1 MRWLAV
7 PWSEFTL
14 ASALVLAFAIPVL
27 LVGSVDV
34 WRAASEDDLADRSV
48 ADASLMRNGADIAVE
63 ASFSGSAVEEA
74 DRELTDALAGIPQ
87 LEQPV
92 RTVYTY
98 PGLFTV
104 GPPPVRQVG
113 PVARLL
119 SQAGALDAVDVVA
132 QLDDTSHG
140 VWISTSFA
148 DLLGLELGDP
158 LAFEVGVVDDD
169 AWNDLVSNT
178 GTNAAF
184 RVVGLY
190 EPLWSAE
197 ADLVADEY
205 WSSVPPALLPVYVE
219 AFNQPNFELVL
230 AEEATLLDS
239 GLQGVVRWRA
249 PLGSIPTTFDGLRTL
264 RDQMRQLDGSLVQ
277 AGLLGSSMQEVASTG
292 QRAPVLTSDV
302 FDTTSAVEAAVAKLA
317 APLASA
323 RALGAI
329 VGLTAVFA
337 AGVFLVERRRS
348 EFRLLTSEGERWPRM
363 AGRVAGQL
371 VPVVAVAALV
381 GAFLSVAG
389 PRWFGP
395 AVSYDFGRL
404 PWALIGLSSVVSLLV
419 ASIAA
424 GVMGARTLWSPSRQT
439 SRAVGRVLV
448 AALVGST
455 VVAWM
460 QVGRTTAS
468 AGASI
473 DLVVVALPVLVIA
486 FVVLVVVEALGWIVR
501 LLGRHG
507 ERLPVELFLAMRR
520 LGSGSLAVRLV
531 AGSLGLG
538 IGLLVFALA
547 ITATLDRTVDVK
559 LATRVG
565 GESSVT
571 LLDDLP
577 STYRPPA
584 PTTVIA
590 ESDTRLMPG
599 AVSGRV
605 IAIDPATYADAV
617 TWSDQFGVSVDEVLA
632 ALAEPSDQSIPVIAI
647 EGEPVPPAGAFGLTR
662 SYPYRVVA
670 TIRGFPTAGNR
681 RVSLMAS
688 ADAIEAF
695 AAEVGNPAARPPLDA
710 FRKTAVSQA
719 SVEQLTDSLD
729 AAGVRYRD
737 VVSQLEQRQSPTIV
751 ATRSAFG
758 YLGVIGVT
766 AAAAACV
773 ALGLFLSARRRSRA
787 LTGVITRSMGLSAPR
802 AAMVSAFELGSVL
815 LVSVGAGFIAAPLV
829 VRRLAPRFDPAPGR
843 PPTVGVLVD
852 WAPLGAGALVGVL
865 IVAVL
870 VWLSEWRESRR
881 PAGEV
886 VRDGE

>member
-7 PWSEFTL
+7 PWSEFAL

-34 WRAASEDDLADRSV
+34 WRAASEDDLTDRSV
-48 ADASLMRNGADIAVE
+48 ADASLTRNGADIAVE
-63 ASFSGSAVEEA
+63 ARFSRSAVEVA
-74 DRELTDALAGIPQ
+74 DRELTDALVGIPQ
-87 LEQPV
+87 LDRPV
-92 RTVYTY
+92 RTVYTF

-104 GPPPVRQVG
+104 GPPPVREVG

-148 DLLGLELGDP
+148 DQLGLELGDP
-158 LAFEVGVVDDD
+158 LAFEVGVIDDD
-169 AWNDLVSNT
+169 TWNDLVSNT
-178 GTNAAF
+178 GSNAMF
-184 RVVGLY
+184 RVAGLY
-190 EPLWSAE
+190 EPLWSTA
-197 ADLVADEY
+197 ADPAADGY
-205 WSSVPPALLPVYVE
+205 WSSVPPELLPVYVA
-219 AFNQPNFELVL
+219 AFSQPNFELVL
-230 AEEATLLDS
+230 ADEATLLDS
-239 GLQGVVRWRA
+239 GLPGVVRWRS

-264 RDQMRQLDGSLVQ
+264 RNRMRQLDGALVQ
-277 AGLLGSSMQEVASTG
+277 AGALGSSMKEVASTG

-302 FDTTSAVEAAVAKLA
+302 FDTTSSVEAAVAQLA

-363 AGRVAGQL
+363 AVRVAGQL
-371 VPVVAVAALV
+371 ALVVVVAGAV

-389 PRWFGP
+389 PRWLGP
-395 AVSYDFGRL
+395 AVSYDFSRL
-404 PWALIGLSSVVSLLV
+404 PWALIGLTMGFSLLL

-424 GVMGARTLWSPSRQT
+424 GMMGARTLMSPSRQT
-439 SRAVGRVLV
+439 RQAVGRVLV
-448 AALVGST
+448 AMLVAAT
-455 VVAWM
+455 AVAWM

-473 DLVVVALPVLVIA
+473 DLVVVALPVLTIA
-486 FVVLVVVEALGWIVR
+486 FVVMVVVGALGWIVR
-501 LLGRHG
+501 LLGHHG
-507 ERLPVELFLAMRR
+507 ERLPVEMFLAVRR
-520 LGSGSLAVRLV
+520 LASGSLAVRLV
-531 AGSLGLG
+531 AGALGLG

-559 LATRVG
+559 LATSVG
-565 GESSVT
+565 GASSAT

-577 STYRPPA
+577 PTYRPPA

-617 TWSDQFGVSVDEVLA
+617 TWSDQFGSSVEEVLA
-632 ALAEPSDQSIPVIAI
+632 ALAEPSDESIPVIAI
-647 EGEPVPPAGAFGLTR
+647 EGEPVPPTGAFGLTR

-670 TIRGFPTAGNR
+670 TVRGFPTAGNR

-688 ADAIEAF
+688 ADAIEAY
-695 AAEVGNPAARPPLDA
+695 AANVGNPAARPPLEA
-710 FRKTAVSQA
+710 FRQTAVSQA
-719 SVEQLTDSLD
+719 SAEELTASLD

-737 VVSQLEQRQSPTIV
+737 VVSLVEQRQNPSIV

-758 YLGVIGVT
+758 FLGVIGIT

-802 AAMVSAFELGSVL
+802 AAMVSAFELGSIL
-815 LVSVGAGFIAAPLV
+815 LVAVGAGFIAAPLV

-843 PPTVGVLVD
+843 PPTVNVLVD
-852 WAPLGAGALVGVL
+852 WVPLVAGALAGVL
-865 IVAVL
+865 LVAVL

-881 PAGEV
+881 PAGAV
-886 VRDGE
+886 VRDGG